1 MKKLP
6 KPKKKIEF
14 VPSLAKQ
21 EMNALVTRL
30 SQASDRGIFSYQQ
43 AQSHIAYALEEVL
56 DLLNDI
62 RKLRQEYVIAD
73 TRSRFLPLSLLP
85 ILEKYTREKI
95 SPGER
100 KKTKEDLL
108 EAIDIYL
115 PMASFTDM
123 KPSVN
128 PKYIFRVQEKR
139 YAPELADLDPYEL
152 YGYGW

>member
-6 KPKKKIEF
+6 RPKKKIEF

-30 SQASDRGIFSYQQ
+30 SQAADQGIFSYQQ
-43 AQSHIAYALEEVL
+43 AQSHIEYALEEIL

-73 TRSRFLPLSLLP
+73 TRSRFLPFSLIPL
-85 ILEKYTREKI
+85 LENYTRERL
-95 SPGER
+95 SPEER
-100 KKTKEDLL
+100 KEAKEDLL
-108 EAIDIYL
+108 GAIGIYL
-115 PMASFTDM
+115 PLVAFTDM

-128 PKYIFRVQEKR
+128 PKYVFQVQEKR
-139 YAPELADLDPYEL
+139 YYPELADLDPYEI